1 MRVALVTMALRL
13 PTDQSRWITV
23 PPQGYAGIH
32 WVVSNQLDGLLAL
45 GHEVS
50 LLGGPG
56 TIPASPAVTVVDAG
70 EIEDMHAWLNGPGA
84 STVDIVHD
92 FSCGQ
97 IDPDRLPEGLAY
109 LSTHHL
115 TGRPKY
121 PRNCV
126 YASYAQRAQ
135 AGNEVAP
142 VVRISVN
149 PARYTFRAEKDDY
162 LLYLGRISE
171 WKGAYEAAAFA
182 AAAGRR
188 LVVAGPSWEEDYLAR
203 ILRDFGDTVDVVG
216 EVGAE
221 RRLDLISR
229 ATAMVV
235 LSQSTMGPW
244 GVVWCEPGSTV
255 VSEAAACGTP
265 VIGSP
270 NGCLAEIVPH
280 VGTVVPEGSAFTR
293 EQALGVVA
301 GLPAPHAVRA
311 AALEQ
316 WDHVVLAKEFE
327 AIYHDVLAGRTWT

>member
-1 MRVALVTMALRL
+1 MRVVLVTMALRV
-13 PTDQSRWITV
+13 PTDPSHWITV

-32 WVVSNQLDGLLAL
+32 WIVANHMDGLLEL
-45 GHEVS
+45 GHEVF
-50 LLGGPG
+50 LLGAPG
-56 TIPASPAVTVVDAG
+56 TTPVAPAVTVVDAG
-70 EIEDMHAWLNGPGA
+70 EIEDMHAWLNSPEA
-84 STVDIVHD
+84 ATIDVVHD

-97 IDPDRLPEGLAY
+97 IDPDRLPRGMAY

-115 TGRPKY
+115 TGKPKY

-135 AGNEVAP
+135 AENDVAP

-149 PARYTFRAEKDDY
+149 QARYPFRADKDDY

-171 WKGAYEAAAFA
+171 WKGTYEAAAFA
-182 AAAGRR
+182 SAAGRR

-203 ILRDFGDTVDVVG
+203 IMRDFGDSVDLVG
-216 EVGAE
+216 EVGGD

-229 ATAMVV
+229 ATAMMV

-265 VIGSP
+265 VIGTP
-270 NGCLAEIVPH
+270 NGCLAEIVPA
-280 VGTVVPEGSAFTR
+280 VGTVVPEGADFTV
-293 EQALGVVA
+293 EQARSVVA
-301 GLPAPHAVRA
+301 ALPGPDAVRA
-311 AALEQ
+311 AALER
-316 WDHVVLAKEFE
+316 WDHVVVAKEFE